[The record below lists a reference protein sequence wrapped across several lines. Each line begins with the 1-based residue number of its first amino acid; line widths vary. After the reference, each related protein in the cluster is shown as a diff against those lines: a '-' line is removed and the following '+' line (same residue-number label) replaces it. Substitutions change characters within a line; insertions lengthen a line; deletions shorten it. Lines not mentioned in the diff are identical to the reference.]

1 MSGYFYF
8 VRYWAIYVLQLFVN
22 QVVTSLILKLTVL
35 SNQVVLMMLGVINSH
50 IEDDGANNNSNNELK
65 PIIIIIL
72 MIILQVKIKVMSI
85 ELYFLTFN
93 VSLSYNS

>member
-1 MSGYFYF
+1 MMM
-8 VRYWAIYVLQLFVN
+8 
-22 QVVTSLILKLTVL
+22 ILRISRNV
-35 SNQVVLMMLGVINSH
+35 MMLAIINSH

-85 ELYFLTFN
+85 EMYFLTFS

>member
-1 MSGYFYF
+1 MMM
-8 VRYWAIYVLQLFVN
+8 
-22 QVVTSLILKLTVL
+22 ILRIPLNV
-35 SNQVVLMMLGVINSH
+35 MMLGVINSH

>member
-1 MSGYFYF
+1 MMM
-8 VRYWAIYVLQLFVN
+8 
-22 QVVTSLILKLTVL
+22 ILRIPLNV
-35 SNQVVLMMLGVINSH
+35 MMLAVINSH
-50 IEDDGANNNSNNELK
+50 IEDDDANNNSNNELK

>member
-1 MSGYFYF
+1 
-8 VRYWAIYVLQLFVN
+8 
-22 QVVTSLILKLTVL
+22 
-35 SNQVVLMMLGVINSH
+35 MMLAVINSH

-65 PIIIIIL
+65 PIIIIIIL

>member
-1 MSGYFYF
+1 MMM
-8 VRYWAIYVLQLFVN
+8 
-22 QVVTSLILKLTVL
+22 ILRIPLNV
-35 SNQVVLMMLGVINSH
+35 MMLAVINSH
-50 IEDDGANNNSNNELK
+50 NEDDGANNNSNNELK

>member
-1 MSGYFYF
+1 
-8 VRYWAIYVLQLFVN
+8 
-22 QVVTSLILKLTVL
+22 
-35 SNQVVLMMLGVINSH
+35 MMLAVINSH